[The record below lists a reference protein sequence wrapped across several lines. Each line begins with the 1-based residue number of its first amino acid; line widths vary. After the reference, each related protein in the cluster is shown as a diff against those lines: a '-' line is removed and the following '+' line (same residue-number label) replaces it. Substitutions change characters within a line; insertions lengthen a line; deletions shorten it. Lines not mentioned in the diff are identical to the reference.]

1 MENNSIIEKKEKAK
15 LLKKGKSSKN
25 NSILTKRSSAT
36 KILFGVVFV
45 IFVLYALSLILPFGF
60 LLLNSLKAP
69 SEYVNDLINGGIF
82 SLPENPLFGNYI
94 DVFKEMKISDS
105 FGNDINFLS
114 MTFNSV
120 WFTAVTI
127 FGGLAASTL
136 VAYCLAKYNF
146 MLRNVLYGIAIVSMT
161 IPIVGSTGAM
171 FKLSY
176 DLRIYNTPLYP
187 ILTSFGGFGFNF
199 LIMYGFFKNISWSY
213 AEAVF
218 IDGGGHFTAFLKI
231 MLPQVLPAM
240 VTLGIMAFIGAWND
254 YTTPLLYLPD
264 FPTIASGVYEIQTH
278 LKRGGNYPQYFAA
291 LVISIIPVMIIFVSF
306 SDTIMQNFTVGG
318 LKG

>member
-1 MENNSIIEKKEKAK
+1 MENNSIIEKKEKAN

-60 LLLNSLKAP
+60 LLLNSLKEP

-82 SLPENPLFGNYI
+82 SLPEKTLFGNYI

-120 WFTAVTI
+120 WFTAVTV

-136 VAYCLAKYNF
+136 VGYCLAKYNF

-176 DLRIYNTPLYP
+176 DLKIYNTPLYP